1 MPSWE
6 SVQEVWPL
14 LLGIAGL
21 WARIEVGVSKSRE
34 QGNANERDIAKLE
47 AKVDIQTTSV
57 ALQAVQLGR
66 IEEGLIGIGKTLDRL
81 DRKMGED

>member
-6 SVQEVWPL
+6 TVQEVWPL
-14 LLGIAGL
+14 LLGIAAL

-47 AKVDIQTTSV
+47 ARVDIQTTSV